1 MAYQVD
7 KFNGAFFVSVADGTI
22 DSTSDLRFV
31 GKNYAGYGEVQNE
44 NFLHL
49 LENFANT
56 SAPPKVVTGQI
67 WFDSANKKLKFYDGS
82 RFKLAGGAEV
92 STTAPSGLSTG
103 DFWWDSAAK
112 QLYAWTGADFALIG
126 PEASPDLGSSIVSA
140 AVVKGTVGTAVG
152 PHTILKVIA
161 DDKVIGIFSKTAFTL
176 DNAQNAIDDFTVIKK
191 GFTLAKSQSGI
202 GTDDYVMWGT
212 ASNAT
217 RLGGFTAD
225 QYIKQ
230 GENAFTS
237 EVSFGDPGIS
247 VGDGN
252 DFRLRIEGGD
262 EVIVENRLGNP
273 ITFRITVV
281 ETTDE
286 RDIAVINST
295 SLQPGNDN
303 AYTLGVPVSRWNN
316 VYSATFTGN
325 LTGNVTGATAG
336 AHTGNVLASD
346 TTILVNS
353 VTKQIGAVGVSI
365 IGTLT
370 GNCTGSAATA
380 TTASQ
385 LTGLFPST
393 TISGSGLATIT
404 VRDSTGNITANQFI
418 GTTDKSDRTF
428 VDASGTVVDPTW
440 NGATISTQYRT
451 AKLTATAYS
460 IVARNSSG
468 DITANLFQGTAT
480 SARYADLAEKYL
492 ADAEYEVGT
501 VMVVGGAAEVTAS
514 TYGDLA
520 IGVISKNPAIMMN
533 SELEGGIYVALKGRV
548 PIKVKGIVRKGDRLV
563 AGNWG
568 CAEVAQDRLDT
579 FAVAMESSDSEDVK
593 LIESVVL

>member
-1 MAYQVD
+1 M
-7 KFNGAFFVSVADGTI
+7 
-22 DSTSDLRFV
+22 
-31 GKNYAGYGEVQNE
+31 
-44 NFLHL
+44 
-49 LENFANT
+49 
-56 SAPPKVVTGQI
+56 
-67 WFDSANKKLKFYDGS
+67 
-82 RFKLAGGAEV
+82 
-92 STTAPSGLSTG
+92 
-103 DFWWDSAAK
+103 
-112 QLYAWTGADFALIG
+112 
-126 PEASPDLGSSIVSA
+126 
-140 AVVKGTVGTAVG
+140 
-152 PHTILKVIA
+152 
-161 DDKVIGIFSKTAFTL
+161 
-176 DNAQNAIDDFTVIKK
+176 
-191 GFTLAKSQSGI
+191 
-202 GTDDYVMWGT
+202 
-212 ASNAT
+212 
-217 RLGGFTAD
+217 
-225 QYIKQ
+225 
-230 GENAFTS
+230 
-237 EVSFGDPGIS
+237 
-247 VGDGN
+247 
-252 DFRLRIEGGD
+252 
-262 EVIVENRLGNP
+262 
-273 ITFRITVV
+273 
-281 ETTDE
+281 
-286 RDIAVINST
+286 
-295 SLQPGNDN
+295 
-303 AYTLGVPVSRWNN
+303 
-316 VYSATFTGN
+316 
-325 LTGNVTGATAG
+325 
-336 AHTGNVLASD
+336 LASD
-346 TTILVNS
+346 ATILVNS
-353 VTKQIGAVGVSI
+353 VTKQIGAAGASI

-380 TTASQ
+380 TTALQ
-385 LTGLFPST
+385 LTGLLPST

-514 TYGDLA
+514 TYGELA
-520 IGVISKNPAIMMN
+520 IGVISENPAIMMN

>member
-112 QLYAWTGADFALIG
+112 QLYAWTGTDFALIG

-140 AVVKGTVGTAVG
+140 AVVKGTIGTAVG

-191 GFTLAKSQSGI
+191 GFTLAKSQSGVS
-202 GTDDYVMWGT
+202 TDDFVMWGT
-212 ASNAT
+212 ANNAA

-230 GENAFTS
+230 GENAFTG
-237 EVSFGDPGIS
+237 EVSFDDPGFS

-252 DFRLRIEGGD
+252 DFRLRVEGGD

-336 AHTGNVLASD
+336 AHTGNVLAAD

-385 LTGLFPST
+385 LTGLLPST

-428 VDASGTVVDPTW
+428 VDASGTVVDPAW